1 MFGYLSGNSPSLA
14 SNRHREKPYRSA
26 AERRPESAKTRQDR
40 ESAAKILPRSTVA
53 AHESAREAAEFLEL
67 CPMPCQSLLTDILKR
82 MLVWGTDLLDLAEE
96 TDLLRKI
103 PMFAKM
109 ETSKLKLLAFAS
121 EIVSFDDGDIVFNR
135 GDSADFAYVI
145 MEGAVDIVT
154 ETDVGPIV
162 SGTLTQNQ
170 LIGELGL
177 LNNAPRNATLITNGT
192 LRVMK
197 ITGDMFFRIL
207 RENADVALDVIRM
220 LSDKLSRTHERVEI
234 LQKEINQQ
242 DNG

>member
-1 MFGYLSGNSPSLA
+1 
-14 SNRHREKPYRSA
+14 
-26 AERRPESAKTRQDR
+26 
-40 ESAAKILPRSTVA
+40 V
-53 AHESAREAAEFLEL
+53 
-67 CPMPCQSLLTDILKR
+67 
-82 MLVWGTDLLDLAEE
+82 DLAEE

-103 PMFAKM
+103 PMFSKM

-121 EIVSFDDGDIVFNR
+121 EIVAFDDGDIVFNR

-145 MEGAVDIVT
+145 MQGAVDIVT
-154 ETDVGPIV
+154 ETDAGPIV

-177 LNNAPRNATLITNGT
+177 LNNAPRNATLVTNGT

-207 RENADVALDVIRM
+207 RENSDVALDVIRM
-220 LSDKLSRTHERVEI
+220 LSDKLSATHERVEI
-234 LQKEINQQ
+234 LQKELNQQ
-242 DNG
+242 DDS